1 MTYDITIYVDN
12 IERNFR
18 VDEDQIINNDWNA
31 VIADMKDTMDA
42 RHDPDEPSFQERVEQ
57 AGV

>member
-1 MTYDITIYVDN
+1 MIYDVTIFVDG
-12 IERNFR
+12 IHRDFK
-18 VDEDQIINNDWNA
+18 VDEDQIINKDWNA
-31 VIADMKDTMDA
+31 VIEDMKDTMDA